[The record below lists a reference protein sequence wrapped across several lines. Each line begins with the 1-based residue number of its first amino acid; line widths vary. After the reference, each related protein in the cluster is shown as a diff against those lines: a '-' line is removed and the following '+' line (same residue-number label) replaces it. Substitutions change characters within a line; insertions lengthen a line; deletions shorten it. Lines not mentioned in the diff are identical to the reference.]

1 MRNFLSGNGQ
11 DTSHK
16 VKKGIDI
23 IENGI
28 DPFCMYVYPFSDS
41 LTEHTRLYENETLRL
56 LFRHG
61 KVIGQQIL

>member
-28 DPFCMYVYPFSDS
+28 DPFCMYVYPFSDF
-41 LTEHTRLYENETLRL
+41 LTEHTRFHCMKMKRYAC
-56 LFRHG
+56 FSAMA
-61 KVIGQQIL
+61 K